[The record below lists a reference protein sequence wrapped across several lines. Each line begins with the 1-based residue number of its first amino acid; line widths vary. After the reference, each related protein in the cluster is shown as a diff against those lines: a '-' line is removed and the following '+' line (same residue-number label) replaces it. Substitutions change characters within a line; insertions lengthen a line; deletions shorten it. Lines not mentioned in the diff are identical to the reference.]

1 MQNRLQA
8 DTLGFR
14 IRTTEIMIL
23 KQRHEQD
30 LRLIASLQGWLVF
43 ACTIA
48 FFAAVPIFFAA
59 YSYPVALFMVYAVV
73 AIGLNILVGF
83 TGQISLGHAGFFA
96 IGAYTIAKLAP
107 IISFPAALLLSVII
121 CAIVGY
127 LVGIPALKLEGPY
140 LAIATSGFGLAMQQF
155 FGNTPNS
162 WFGGQGGIILDR
174 SQLFGDFFAKESV
187 YYYIVLVVVA
197 LMVFMGFNLARSHI
211 GRAFVAVRDAELAA
225 QTSGVN
231 VKQMKTL
238 AFAISAVYAGVG
250 GALFAPLL
258 GIVSP
263 ESFSLLLSI
272 QFLSMIVI
280 GGIGTIMG
288 GILGA
293 GLVTILQDQLAQAG
307 GWSGLLYG
315 LVVLI
320 VMVLEPLG
328 LYGRWMK
335 IKLYWKTWPF

>member
-1 MQNRLQA
+1 
-8 DTLGFR
+8 
-14 IRTTEIMIL
+14 MIL
-23 KQRHEQD
+23 KQTYEQD
-30 LRLIASLQGWLVF
+30 LRLVASKQGWLVF
-43 ACTIA
+43 ALTIGLLLLIPQV
-48 FFAAVPIFFAA
+48 FPA
-59 YSYPVALFMVYAVV
+59 YAYPVALFMVYSLV

-107 IISFPAALLLSVII
+107 LISFPVALVVAILL
-121 CAIVGY
+121 CAGIGY

-155 FGNTPNS
+155 FGNTPS
-162 WFGGQGGIILDR
+162 DWFGGQSGLNVEK
-174 SQLFGDFFAKESV
+174 SQLFGDFFARDRA
-187 YYYIVLVVVA
+187 YYYIVLAVV
-197 LMVFMGFNLARSHI
+197 LIMVYMAFNLARSHI

-231 VKQMKTL
+231 VAQIKTL

-263 ESFSLLLSI
+263 ESFGLLLSV

-280 GGIGTIMG
+280 GGIGTIAG

-293 GLVTILQDQLAQAG
+293 GLVTALQDQLAQAG

-315 LVVLI
+315 LVVLV
-320 VMVLEPLG
+320 VMILEPLG
-328 LYGRWMK
+328 LYGRWTK
-335 IKLYWKTWPF
+335 IKMYWKTWPF

>member
-1 MQNRLQA
+1 MV
-8 DTLGFR
+8 
-14 IRTTEIMIL
+14 L
-23 KQRHEQD
+23 KERYEQD
-30 LRLIASLQGWLVF
+30 LRLVGSPQGWAAF
-43 ACTIA
+43 ALTILL
-48 FFAAVPIFFAA
+48 FVLIPQIFPA
-59 YSYPVALFMVYAVV
+59 YAYPVALFMVYSLV

-96 IGAYTIAKLAP
+96 IGAYAVAKLAP
-107 IISFPAALLLSVII
+107 IITFPAALLVAVVA
-121 CAIVGY
+121 CAVVGY

-140 LAIATSGFGLAMQQF
+140 LAIATSGFGLAIQQF
-155 FGNTPNS
+155 FANTPND
-162 WFGGQGGIILDR
+162 WFGGHGGLIVEK
-174 SQLFGDFFAKESV
+174 SQLFGDFFARDRA
-187 YYYIVLVVVA
+187 YYYIILAVVTV
-197 LMVFMGFNLARSHI
+197 MVYMAFNLARSHI

-231 VKQMKTL
+231 IAKIKTL
-238 AFAISAVYAGVG
+238 AFAISAVYAGIG

-263 ESFSLLLSI
+263 ESFSLLLSV

-280 GGIGTIMG
+280 GGIGTVAG

-293 GLVTILQDQLAQAG
+293 GMVTALQDQLAQAG

-320 VMVLEPLG
+320 VMILEPLG

-335 IKLYWKTWPF
+335 IKLYWKSWPF